1 MQIVKEPRGHQTLYR
16 LIDKLDYMLGRA
28 VTSETAEEVR
38 LHEIYVKPEH
48 RGKGYGN
55 ALMQAILNRDK
66 TKLITL
72 CTGFTNIPFFKRH
85 NFEVTETSDSLVFM
99 SRKTLTPKI
108 Q

>member
-1 MQIVKEPRGHQTLYR
+1 MQIVKEPRGHQTLYQ
-16 LIDKLDYMLGRA
+16 LVDKLDCILGRA
-28 VTSETAEEVR
+28 ITSETAEEVR

-48 RGKGYGN
+48 RGKGYGST
-55 ALMQAILNRDK
+55 LMQAILNRDK

-85 NFEVTETSDSLVFM
+85 NFEVTGNSDSLVFM
-99 SRKTLTPKI
+99 SRKTLAPKI

>member
-1 MQIVKEPRGHQTLYR
+1 MQIVKEPCGHQTLYR
-16 LIDKLDYMLGRA
+16 LVDNLDCMLGRA
-28 VTSETAEEVR
+28 ITSETAEEVR

-48 RGKGYGN
+48 RGKGYGST
-55 ALMQAILNRDK
+55 LMQAILNGDK

-85 NFEVTETSDSLVFM
+85 DFEVTETHDSLVFM

>member
-1 MQIVKEPRGHQTLYR
+1 
-16 LIDKLDYMLGRA
+16 MLGRA
-28 VTSETAEEVR
+28 VTCETAEEVR

-55 ALMQAILNRDK
+55 ALMQAILNGDK

-72 CTGFTNIPFFKRH
+72 CTGFTNIQFFKRH
-85 NFEVTETSDSLVFM
+85 NFEVTATRDSLVFM